1 MKEVTGMFSQ
11 RKVSSLLTIALLLLT
26 ATAAYAQ
33 VTPSVTV
40 SDQAIENG
48 TVTVD
53 QVVSD
58 GQGWIVIHAQ
68 QDGAPGPVIGHAA
81 VQDGENNDV
90 SVQIDVANATDTL
103 YAMLHT
109 DAGQMGTYEFPGADT
124 PVQVN
129 GQVVVQPFAITGGLE
144 AQPTATPEAQPETL
158 PQTGGTT
165 TPWTAALLVVGG
177 ALAAVGG
184 VLLFRTKETQ
194 PIEIYK

>member
-1 MKEVTGMFSQ
+1 
-11 RKVSSLLTIALLLLT
+11 
-26 ATAAYAQ
+26 
-33 VTPSVTV
+33 
-40 SDQAIENG
+40 
-48 TVTVD
+48 
-53 QVVSD
+53 
-58 GQGWIVIHAQ
+58 
-68 QDGAPGPVIGHAA
+68 
-81 VQDGENNDV
+81 
-90 SVQIDVANATDTL
+90 
-103 YAMLHT
+103 MLHT

-194 PIEIYK
+194 PIEIDK

>member
-1 MKEVTGMFSQ
+1 MSSL

-40 SDQAIENG
+40 SDQAIEDG
-48 TVTVD
+48 TVTVG

-58 GQGWIVIHAQ
+58 GPGWMVIHAD
-68 QDGAPGPVIGHAA
+68 QDGAPGPVIGWAA
-81 VQDGENNDV
+81 VQDGTNTDV
-90 SVQIDVANATDTL
+90 SVEIDTANATQTL

-109 DAGQMGTYEFPGADT
+109 DAGEMGTYEFPGADG
-124 PVQVN
+124 PVQVE
-129 GQVVVQPFAITGGLE
+129 GQVVVQPFAITGGME

-158 PQTGGTT
+158 PQTGGSA

-177 ALAAVGG
+177 ALAVVGG
-184 VLLFRTKETQ
+184 ALLLRKKEAETIQ
-194 PIEIYK
+194 IDK